1 MVGVG
6 PQVLIDR
13 DPVFV
18 SKGPI
23 PLACTLEM
31 CSVPLLQ
38 VSSDHDHEGRPVP
51 RSRWPRLWAACGV
64 VLAVLARDP
73 PATDAATLH
82 GPQPEYKIK
91 AAFLIQ
97 FLNFV
102 RWPEPTPTTPPALA
116 KASRIG
122 ILGDDPFDEVFDG
135 VQGTEVAGRPLEIV
149 RFRRLKDV
157 EPCHILFI
165 ATSEQDR
172 FPEILRTLSGSNTLT
187 VGDSP
192 EFLRRGGMIQ
202 FYPMGNRIR
211 FYIER
216 GAMEREGLRPSAKLL
231 EAAPGSSSSED
242 AAEREGRP

>member
-1 MVGVG
+1 M
-6 PQVLIDR
+6 
-13 DPVFV
+13 
-18 SKGPI
+18 
-23 PLACTLEM
+23 
-31 CSVPLLQ
+31 
-38 VSSDHDHEGRPVP
+38 
-51 RSRWPRLWAACGV
+51 
-64 VLAVLARDP
+64 LAVLARDA

-122 ILGDDPFDEVFDG
+122 ILGEDPFEEVFDG
-135 VQGTEVAGRPLEIV
+135 VEGTEVAGRPLEIL

-165 ATSEQDR
+165 AASEQDR
-172 FPEILRTLSGSNTLT
+172 LPEILRTLSGSSTLT
-187 VGDSP
+187 VGDTP
-192 EFLRRGGMIQ
+192 EFLHRGGMIR
-202 FYPMGNRIR
+202 FYPMGKRIR

-216 GAMEREGLRPSAKLL
+216 ATMEREGLRPSAKLL
-231 EAAPGSSSSED
+231 EAAPGPSDE
-242 AAEREGRP
+242 AAADREGREGRP